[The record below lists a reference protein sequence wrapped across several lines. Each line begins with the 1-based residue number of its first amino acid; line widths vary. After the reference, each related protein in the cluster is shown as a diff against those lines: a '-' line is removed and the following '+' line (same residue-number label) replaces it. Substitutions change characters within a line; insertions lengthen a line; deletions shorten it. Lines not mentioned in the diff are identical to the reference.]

1 MFEKN
6 KKELTEEEIREQ
18 KTKDEI
24 ILNEQIKTF
33 ELYRK
38 YVEPIYSKIFEQV
51 KQLIAF
57 LFILNGTALITAITL
72 QKPSFNDI
80 IKIAQDNLYLLF
92 LLILFLIIE
101 TSCIFKFLQKKAF
114 VKNYVQSSF
123 SILYNV
129 IRMLLV
135 VCSIQALNYI
145 GITYYLEN
153 ILKEWFIK

>member
-1 MFEKN
+1 MFEK
-6 KKELTEEEIREQ
+6 KKNLNEE
-18 KTKDEI
+18 EI
-24 ILNEQIKTF
+24 ILNEQIKNF
-33 ELYRK
+33 ELYKK

-153 ILKEWFIK
+153 ILKEWFIE

>member
-101 TSCIFKFLQKKAF
+101 TSCIFKFLQKKVF

>member
-1 MFEKN
+1 MFGKKKKN
-6 KKELTEEEIREQ
+6 LTEEEIREQ
-18 KTKDEI
+18 ETRDEI
-24 ILNEQIKTF
+24 IFNEQIKNF
-33 ELYRK
+33 ELYKK
-38 YVEPIYSKIFEQV
+38 YVEPIYSKIFEQI

-72 QKPSFNDI
+72 QKSSFNNI

-114 VKNYVQSSF
+114 VKNYVQNSF

-129 IRMLLV
+129 ITMLLV
-135 VCSIQALNYI
+135 VCSIQALNYV

>member
-1 MFEKN
+1 MFEK
-6 KKELTEEEIREQ
+6 KKNLNEE
-18 KTKDEI
+18 EI
-24 ILNEQIKTF
+24 ILNEQIKNF
-33 ELYRK
+33 ELYKK